1 MRSTRTMIMGYLV
14 VLMRGVPS
22 CVMLEEER

>member
-1 MRSTRTMIMGYLV
+1 MRPTRTMIMGYLV
-14 VLMRGVPS
+14 VLMLGVPS